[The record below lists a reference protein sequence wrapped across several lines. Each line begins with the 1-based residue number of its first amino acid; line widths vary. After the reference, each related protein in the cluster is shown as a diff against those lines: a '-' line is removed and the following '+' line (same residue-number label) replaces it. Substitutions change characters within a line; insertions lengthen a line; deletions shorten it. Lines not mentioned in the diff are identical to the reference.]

1 MRSSTTTTTTHLFPN
16 LLKEHWKPGVQAR
29 VQCSRMSS
37 LHPSSTTTSHLLCHL
52 QEEHREQC
60 VQAGVQRARV
70 PTLLGPPRAP
80 WWLPPPTCR
89 QLSRSRRKSSQLE
102 RPHPGQQGA
111 AESAWQEQVCSEAE
125 ECQAD
130 QPTIQ
135 QEATCQPCSKVE
147 KGDELGRPVC
157 CWGDQ
162 EQVQGKAEDPLIGPT
177 TFLMVELSLV
187 LHIYVLL
194 FRQNHVLNFTTAMFL
209 LVCKIKSK
217 SSSEC
222 VFILTFWL
230 GRLLHQ
236 VAIWRHLAFYDN
248 QMLWPDLGKVF

>member
-80 WWLPPPTCR
+80 RWLPPPTCR
-89 QLSRSRRKSSQLE
+89 QLSRSRSEGKSSQLE

-111 AESAWQEQVCSEAE
+111 AESVWQEQVCSEAE

-130 QPTIQ
+130 LQ

-157 CWGDQ
+157 CRGDQ
-162 EQVQGKAEDPLIGPT
+162 EQVQGKAEDPILGRNTSLITSSPLYPLLLHRLYFTGEN
-177 TFLMVELSLV
+177 LVNKNKRNAISLV
-187 LHIYVLL
+187 P
-194 FRQNHVLNFTTAMFL
+194 
-209 LVCKIKSK
+209 
-217 SSSEC
+217 
-222 VFILTFWL
+222 LTNP
-230 GRLLHQ
+230 HQ
-236 VAIWRHLAFYDN
+236 S
-248 QMLWPDLGKVF
+248 

>member
-111 AESAWQEQVCSEAE
+111 AESAWQEQVCSKAE
-125 ECQAD
+125 EC
-130 QPTIQ
+130 
-135 QEATCQPCSKVE
+135 EAGETVQDVEQGTGQPCPQVE
-147 KGDELGRPVC
+147 KVNELGHPLC
-157 CWGDQ
+157 CRGDQ
-162 EQVQGKAEDPLIGPT
+162 EQVKGKAEDPILGRKTSLITSSPLYPLLLHRLYFTGEN
-177 TFLMVELSLV
+177 LVNKNKRNAISLV
-187 LHIYVLL
+187 P
-194 FRQNHVLNFTTAMFL
+194 
-209 LVCKIKSK
+209 
-217 SSSEC
+217 
-222 VFILTFWL
+222 LTNP
-230 GRLLHQ
+230 HQ
-236 VAIWRHLAFYDN
+236 S
-248 QMLWPDLGKVF
+248 